1 MDFMSYRFNENEILM
16 FESDDFRE
24 NKFIFPNKKGF
35 LQISKEK
42 ITDEIFLFQNKAF
55 ANDDVDMVFDEFS
68 SEFFA
73 DSVYIVIATNG
84 MLEVVR
90 REHNFIYESSKT
102 IIHKN
107 ENFSQASYKLLKD
120 QNISGLS
127 FVVKK
132 SLFEKAKIKIPK
144 TYILKNTNSN
154 LKSNIL
160 AKQILASQHKG
171 ALNEI
176 YIQSKALEIVFLE
189 LLSLSEKPSHH
200 EVKFDEFDM
209 KALENAREI
218 LENSPEFPSINK
230 LSRMVSLNEFKLK
243 LGFQKYF
250 GETLYQF
257 SLKSRLNLAKK
268 LLQKESLS
276 IAQISQQ
283 IGFKHQQSFSVAFS
297 KYFGV
302 CPKDMRKSKKF
313 YI

>member
-1 MDFMSYRFNENEILM
+1 MSYRFNENEILM

-24 NKFIFPNKKGF
+24 NKFIFPDKKGF
-35 LQISKEK
+35 LQINKEK

-55 ANDDVDMVFDEFS
+55 ANDDVDMVFNDFDN
-68 SEFFA
+68 EFFK

-84 MLEVVR
+84 TLKVVR
-90 REHNFIYESSKT
+90 NKNELTYEGSKT

-107 ENFSQASYKLLKD
+107 ENFSSASYKLLKD

-132 SLFEKAKIKIPK
+132 SLFDKAKIDISKN
-144 TYILKNTNSN
+144 YILKNSSSN
-154 LKSNIL
+154 LKSNTLANEIL
-160 AKQILASQHKG
+160 NSPFKG

-189 LLSLSEKPSHH
+189 LLSLNEKPSYN
-200 EVKFDEFDM
+200 EVKFDEFDISALN
-209 KALENAREI
+209 KAKKI
-218 LENSPEFPSINK
+218 LENSPEFPGINK

-243 LGFQKYF
+243 IGFQKYF
-250 GETLYQF
+250 FQTPYQI
-257 SLKSRLNLAKK
+257 SLLSRLNLAKK
-268 LLQKESLS
+268 LLQKDSLS
-276 IAQISQQ
+276 IGEISQK

-297 KYFGV
+297 KHFGI